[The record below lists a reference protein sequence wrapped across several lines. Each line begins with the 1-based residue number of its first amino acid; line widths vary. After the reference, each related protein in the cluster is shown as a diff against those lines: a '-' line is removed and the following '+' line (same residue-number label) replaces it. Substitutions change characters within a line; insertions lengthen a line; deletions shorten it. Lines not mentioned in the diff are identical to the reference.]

1 MSANLVDGKKTI
13 FIYFYFNSQNFFSD
27 EQIIKRRLLIDGF
40 GVGEDRRINMLLK
53 TFIKFCDSKD
63 QIMPLSSQLSLT
75 EFAILKSELSEQMIE
90 SELKNYK
97 KISDNIEERIEQVKE
112 DIEKY
117 KEQLVVAKEIRRNKL
132 EYSSLARLIKE
143 QPDRK
148 EIILKHESLKAELQK
163 QVEEFQKISKTLE
176 SRSKNFAC
184 FMLLLNELLC
194 DEDKDE
200 AENMDADEEVEALI
214 DDNDIE
220 SMIIE

>member
-1 MSANLVDGKKTI
+1 M
-13 FIYFYFNSQNFFSD
+13 FSLTD

-40 GVGEDRRINMLLK
+40 GVGEDRRINLLLK
-53 TFIKFCDSKD
+53 TFIKFCSSADSKE
-63 QIMPLSSQLSLT
+63 IPMSLSSQLSLT
-75 EFAILKSELSEQMIE
+75 EFAILKSDLSEQMIE

-117 KEQLVVAKEIRRNKL
+117 KAQLVVAKEIRRNKL

-148 EIILKHESLKAELQK
+148 EIIKKHESLKAELQK
-163 QVEEFQKISKTLE
+163 QVESFQKISKSLE
-176 SRSKNFAC
+176 NRSKSFAC
-184 FMLLLNELLC
+184 FMLLVNELLKD
-194 DEDKDE
+194 DEDKEEPDS
-200 AENMDADEEVEALI
+200 MDADEEDEEEGTLI
-214 DDNDIE
+214 DDNDI